1 MNSRLKNKYNR
12 LSVIW
17 IIVIYLFAAEY
28 AFCQKNDVFKS
39 KVDSEA
45 KPWTDLKF
53 YNDPQNFQFVIVSDR
68 TGGLRKGIFPKA
80 VDKINMLMPEFV
92 MSVGD
97 LIPGY
102 TQDSLLI
109 DKEWKEFNSIV
120 DNLKVPFFYLP
131 GNHDITNKVMQ
142 KEWEK
147 RYGKR
152 YYSFVYKD
160 VLFITLDSNDDK
172 DHSITDKQ
180 KEFVIET
187 LKENQ
192 NVRWT
197 FLFMHHPVWKYD
209 TQNRFQDIEDVL
221 HDRQY
226 TVFAGHEHRYLYNER
241 NKNNYYILAT
251 TGGSSRLRGPQFGEF
266 DHIAWVTVTDDGP
279 VLANLELDGIHPH
292 DVSKEQ
298 TRKLAASLLE
308 NTTFV
313 NLVLCNKGDK
323 FSDGSLYL
331 YLKNEGNENLKIDIK
346 FYHHHQ
352 VDITNSQINLILPAQ
367 EDTIIQSKIHAHQMT
382 AYKDLDLLQFDWE
395 LSYSNNQDFGL
406 DGQFDIPISPTIKPD
421 YLKPELYAF
430 VDSCTIH
437 LDIPFNNLKSRFSMD
452 GSIPDINSKHKDS
465 LVVKKSLTVNARVYN
480 NNDQF
485 ATLIPVDFIKVD
497 IKNSLENK
505 NLKQGLRY
513 KYYEGEWKKL
523 PNFNKL
529 APKSSGI
536 VKDFW
541 KTDLFWTDGPQWR
554 EENFGIVYDGFFEI
568 PQDGLYQFRS
578 RGDDAVKVYIDDE
591 LVIDD
596 DLPKNS
602 DSNLSFMGLQKGVH
616 KIKFEYMNAIGNERL
631 RLWYKFKNGNWTMIP
646 FNSYQFED

>member
-1 MNSRLKNKYNR
+1 MNSRLRNKHNR

-17 IIVIYLFAAEY
+17 IIALYLFTAGY
-28 AFCQKNDVFKS
+28 AFCKKDNAFKS
-39 KVDSEA
+39 TVDSEA
-45 KPWTDLKF
+45 KPWTNLKF

-120 DNLKVPFFYLP
+120 ENLNVPFFYLP

-172 DHSITDKQ
+172 DYSITNQQ

-209 TQNRFQDIEDVL
+209 TQNRFQEIEDVL
-221 HDRQY
+221 HNRQY
-226 TVFAGHEHRYLYNER
+226 TVFAGHEHRYFHNER
-241 NKNNYYILAT
+241 NNNNYYILAT
-251 TGGSSRLRGPQFGEF
+251 AGGGSRLRGPHFGEF
-266 DHIAWVTVTDDGP
+266 DHISWVTVTDDGP
-279 VLANLELDGIHPH
+279 VFSNLQLDGIHPH
-292 DVSKEQ
+292 DVSNKQ
-298 TRKLAASLLE
+298 TRKMAASLLE
-308 NTTFV
+308 NTSFE
-313 NLVLCNKGDK
+313 NLVLCNKGNEFK
-323 FSDGSLYL
+323 NGSLYL
-331 YLKNEGNENLKIDIK
+331 YFKNDAAEALNIEMK

-352 VDITNSQINLILPAQ
+352 VDITNAHINLVLPAKT
-367 EDTIIQSKIHAHQMT
+367 DTVIQSEIHANQMT

-395 LSYSNNQDFGL
+395 LSYSNNQDFEQH
-406 DGQFDIPISPTIKPD
+406 GQFDLPISPKINQD
-421 YLKPELYAF
+421 YLNPKLYAF
-430 VDSCTIH
+430 VDSVIVYMDMPFH
-437 LDIPFNNLKSRFSMD
+437 DLHSGFSLDN
-452 GSIPDINSKHKDS
+452 SIPDIKFKDS
-465 LVVKKSLTVNARVYN
+465 LVVKQNSTVQASLYN
-480 NNDQF
+480 DNNQF
-485 ATLIPVDFIKVD
+485 ASLAPVDFIK
-497 IKNSLENK
+497 INLKNSTKNK
-505 NLKQGLRY
+505 AFKQGLRY
-513 KYYEGEWKKL
+513 RYYEGEWTKL
-523 PNFNKL
+523 PFFEKL
-529 APKSSGI
+529 VPKSSGV
-536 VKDFW
+536 VKEFW

-554 EENFGIVYDGFFEI
+554 EENFGIVYDGFFKI

-596 DLPKNS
+596 DIPKNQN
-602 DSNLSFMGLQKGVH
+602 SNLGFLGLQKGYH
-616 KIKFEYMNAIGNERL
+616 KIKFEYMNQNGNERL
-631 RLWYKFKNGNWTMIP
+631 RLWYKFKDGNWTMIP
-646 FNSYQFED
+646 FNAYQYKE